1 MNRKRQERKWD
12 VSIPSQPNLHTSVFY
27 LWISFYII
35 VSVGYGYGRIKHT
48 FEQSSLIDEKK
59 IQKNIDR
66 TWYIHYRYTNTKGCC
81 SMRSSLWGVCGSSSL
96 SIPPTVKNS
105 TLLSTLRSKIYTIR
119 RGASI
124 GHTTVRPMDIGTFL
138 THNLVFLR
146 HGRAWRVIIPTLLS
160 VKWSSLVSI
169 LPELFQHH

>member
-35 VSVGYGYGRIKHT
+35 VSAGYGYGRIKHT
-48 FEQSSLIDEKK
+48 FEQSSLIVEKK
-59 IQKNIDR
+59 IQKKIDR

-81 SMRSSLWGVCGSSSL
+81 SMRSSLWGVCGSSLL
-96 SIPPTVKNS
+96 SIPPTVKHS

-124 GHTTVRPMDIGTFL
+124 GHTTVRPVDIGTFL
-138 THNLVFLR
+138 THNHVFLL
-146 HGRAWRVIIPTLLS
+146 HGRDWFVILPTYLS
-160 VKWSSLVSI
+160 GRWSSLNSI
-169 LPELFQHH
+169 SQAPFLHH